1 MKSVLFRYRVSL
13 GLFILGLVVSGIT
26 AFPLLWEV
34 SLLHRWL
41 QSVGHGVPGLQR
53 WIDFVN
59 SGLLETYARFPFFPY
74 GTDWLGFGHL
84 VIAMF
89 FVLPMANP
97 VKYRAILVV
106 GLIAC
111 AGVLILA
118 LVCGPLRG
126 IPFGWR
132 LIDSS
137 FGMIGAIPLLYCLHL
152 TKTLQT

>member
-1 MKSVLFRYRVSL
+1 M
-13 GLFILGLVVSGIT
+13 
-26 AFPLLWEV
+26 
-34 SLLHRWL
+34 
-41 QSVGHGVPGLQR
+41 QSAGGGASGLQR
-53 WIDFVN
+53 WFNFVN
-59 SGLLETYARFPFFPY
+59 SGLHETYARFPFFPY

-97 VKYRAILVV
+97 VKYKAILVV

-111 AGVLILA
+111 AGVLIIA
-118 LVCGPLRG
+118 LVCGPIRG

-137 FGMIGAIPLLYCLHL
+137 FGIVGAIPLLYCLRL
-152 TKTLQT
+152 TRTLQL